1 MKKSLNYLFALLLL
15 VAASMTAITA
25 CSDNGT
31 SEPEPVLSSDSAIK
45 TFSFQGIS
53 PAVTAAVSGTS
64 VLADVSYQVDVTAL
78 VPTITIAPTAT
89 ITPASGVAQNF
100 SSPVTYTVTAEDA
113 STTVYTV
120 TVTKLPP
127 PTLAVSA
134 VWERTLVSG
143 GLPSWFTANN
153 DRDLTV
159 AGDYVFVHNNN
170 DKIRVLD
177 IASGSDASVRD
188 SLAFI
193 DGKENYASGNLFLLG
208 LDADDEGRILG
219 SNLRVG
225 SDAQNPWNVYVWNDK
240 DASQELLFA
249 YPTPAGY
256 RLGENLAVVG
266 DVRGNG
272 TVYVPGSGFGTAS
285 NEILKFS
292 ISGGTV
298 NTTPTAIVLEG
309 VTNIGNAPD
318 VHPTS
323 AADDA
328 TLIVAGTGINGIA
341 EFDQNGSLVGRLPE
355 SLNTGDTAFLFTF
368 GLDAKAFTISDRKV
382 VAVTATDFTA
392 NAATTGKV
400 FFIDYTDGWENI
412 TTDNI
417 KSFAFTPD
425 GNIDTNFNGTGGVDV
440 VVNGDVATV
449 YALITNFGVAA
460 VEVSFQ

>member
-1 MKKSLNYLFALLLL
+1 MKKSLNYFFALLLL

-64 VLADVSYQVDVTAL
+64 VLADVTYQVDVTAL
-78 VPTITIAPTAT
+78 VPTITVAATST
-89 ITPASGVAQNF
+89 ITPASGVAQDF

-159 AGDYVFVHNNN
+159 AGDYVYVVNNV
-170 DKIRVLD
+170 DKIRAMD
-177 IASGSDASVRD
+177 IATGNDVAIKD
-188 SLAFI
+188 SLEFI
-193 DGKENYASGNLFLLG
+193 DGKQNFASGNLFLVG
-208 LDADDEGRILG
+208 ASGDDAGRIIG
-219 SNLRVG
+219 TNLRVG
-225 SDAQNPWNVYVWNDK
+225 NGTNPVYFYKWENK
-240 DASQELLFA
+240 DADQELLFEFVPPSGA
-249 YPTPAGY
+249 
-256 RLGENLAVVG
+256 RLGDNVTVEG
-266 DVRGNG
+266 DVAGTA
-272 TVYVPGSGFGTAS
+272 TVYAPASGT
-285 NEILKFS
+285 NIIYKFD
-292 ISGGTV
+292 ITGGTV
-298 NTTPTAIVLEG
+298 NATPTEIALAG
-309 VTNIGNAPD
+309 VENIGNAPD
-318 VHPTS
+318 VSPVSS
-323 AADDA
+323 ASDA
-328 TLIVAGTGINGIA
+328 NIIVTGTGLANIA
-341 EFDQNGSLVGRLPE
+341 EYTVGGELVGQLPE

-392 NAATTGKV
+392 NAATSGKV
-400 FFIDYTDGWENI
+400 FFIDYTDGWENL

-417 KSFAFTPD
+417 KTFAFTPD

-460 VEVSFQ
+460 MEVSFQ